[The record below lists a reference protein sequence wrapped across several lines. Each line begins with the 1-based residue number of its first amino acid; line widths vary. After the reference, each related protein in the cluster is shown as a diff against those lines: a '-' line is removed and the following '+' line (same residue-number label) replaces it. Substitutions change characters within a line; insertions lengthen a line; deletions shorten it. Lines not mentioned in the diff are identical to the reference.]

1 MQRLWRVGSHARRN
15 SRALLWPIPSL
26 QARPPAAYVLTIRL
40 VLSTKFPAER
50 RFFMQDYEQMHA
62 KTNSWRSVLSE
73 RQSPQVIVFSEKL
86 SEKGE
91 RLDRAF
97 VRPGQACLA
106 LTDESMLC
114 YNSIAGQGQLL
125 WVGVCP

>member
-1 MQRLWRVGSHARRN
+1 MCLATQQ
-15 SRALLWPIPSL
+15 SRD
-26 QARPPAAYVLTIRL
+26 L
-40 VLSTKFPAER
+40 VLAN
-50 RFFMQDYEQMHA
+50 H
-62 KTNSWRSVLSE
+62 TNSWRSVLSE

-114 YNSIAGQGQLL
+114 YNLNAGQGQLL